1 MLKEFK
7 EFALKGN
14 MMDMAIG
21 IIIGGA
27 FGTII
32 KSLVDDILMPPLG
45 MLTGGIDF
53 SNKFV
58 VLQEGAAAA
67 APYGTLAAAKEAG
80 ATVVSYGSF
89 ISNFISFLILAFA
102 VFLMVKGMN
111 RLRNQS
117 PTAAACHEGVPALPG
132 ERAAQ
137 GHPVPVLHLGDLA

>member
-53 SNKFV
+53 TNKFV
-58 VLQEGAAAA
+58 VLREGAAAA

-89 ISNFISFLILAFA
+89 ISNLISFLILAFA

-117 PTAAACHEGVPALPG
+117 PPPPPSTKECPRCLGNVPLKATRCPYCTS
-132 ERAAQ
+132 EI
-137 GHPVPVLHLGDLA
+137 

>member
-14 MMDMAIG
+14 MMDMAVG

-53 SNKFV
+53 TNKYV
-58 VLQEGAAAA
+58 VLQEGATV
-67 APYGTLAAAKEAG
+67 APYGTLAAAREAG
-80 ATVVSYGSF
+80 ATVISYGSF
-89 ISNFISFLILAFA
+89 VSNLISFLILAFA
-102 VFLMVKGMN
+102 VFMLVKGMN
-111 RLRNQS
+111 RLR
-117 PTAAACHEGVPALPG
+117 HEAPPPPSTKECPRCLAHVPLKAS
-132 ERAAQ
+132 RCQ
-137 GHPVPVLHLGDLA
+137 FCTSDL

>member
-32 KSLVDDILMPPLG
+32 KSLVDDVLMPPLG

-53 SNKFV
+53 TNKFV
-58 VLQEGAAAA
+58 VLQEGATAA

-89 ISNFISFLILAFA
+89 ISNLISFLILAFA

-117 PTAAACHEGVPALPG
+117 PPPPPSTKECPRCLGNVPLKATRCQFCTS
-132 ERAAQ
+132 EI
-137 GHPVPVLHLGDLA
+137 

>member
-14 MMDMAIG
+14 MMDMAVG
-21 IIIGGA
+21 IILGGA

-53 SNKFV
+53 TNKFV
-58 VLQEGAAAA
+58 VLQEGTTTA
-67 APYGTLAAAKEAG
+67 APYATLAAAKDAG

-89 ISNFISFLILAFA
+89 ISNLISFLILAFA

-111 RLRNQS
+111 KLRKEA
-117 PTAAACHEGVPALPG
+117 PAAAPSTRECPRCLGNVPIKAT
-132 ERAAQ
+132 RCQ
-137 GHPVPVLHLGDLA
+137 FCTSDL

>member
-14 MMDMAIG
+14 MMDMAVG

-53 SNKFV
+53 TNKFM
-58 VLQEGAAAA
+58 VLQEGAATA
-67 APYGTLAAAKEAG
+67 APYSTLAAAKDAG

-89 ISNFISFLILAFA
+89 ISNLISFLILAFA

-111 RLRNQS
+111 KLRKEA
-117 PTAAACHEGVPALPG
+117 PAAAPSTRECPRCLGAVPIKAT
-132 ERAAQ
+132 RCQ
-137 GHPVPVLHLGDLA
+137 FCTSDL

>member
-53 SNKFV
+53 ANKFV
-58 VLQEGAAAA
+58 VLKQGATAAG
-67 APYGTLAAAKEAG
+67 PYETLAAAKEAG
-80 ATVVSYGSF
+80 ATVMSYGSF
-89 ISNFISFLILAFA
+89 IGNLISFLILAFA
-102 VFLMVKGMN
+102 VFMMVKGMN
-111 RLRNQS
+111 RLRNQA
-117 PTAAACHEGVPALPG
+117 PPPPPATKECPHCLGNVPLKAT
-132 ERAAQ
+132 RCQ
-137 GHPVPVLHLGDLA
+137 FCTSDLA

>member
-53 SNKFV
+53 TNKFV

-117 PTAAACHEGVPALPG
+117 PPPPPATKECPRCLGNVPLKATRCPYCTS
-132 ERAAQ
+132 EI
-137 GHPVPVLHLGDLA
+137 

>member
-14 MMDMAIG
+14 MMDMAVG

-53 SNKFV
+53 TNKFM
-58 VLQEGAAAA
+58 VLQEGATAA
-67 APYGTLAAAKEAG
+67 APYATLAAAKDAG
-80 ATVVSYGSF
+80 ATVMSYGSF

-111 RLRNQS
+111 QLRKEA
-117 PTAAACHEGVPALPG
+117 PAAAPSTRACPRCLGNVPIKAT
-132 ERAAQ
+132 RCQ
-137 GHPVPVLHLGDLA
+137 FCTSDL

>member
-58 VLQEGAAAA
+58 VLKEGTAAAG
-67 APYGTLAAAKEAG
+67 PYETLAAAKEAG
-80 ATVVSYGSF
+80 ATVMSYGAF
-89 ISNFISFLILAFA
+89 TSNFISFLILAFA
-102 VFLMVKGMN
+102 VFMMVKGMN
-111 RLRNQS
+111 RLRGQAPPPPPS
-117 PTAAACHEGVPALPG
+117 TKECPRCLGLVPIKATRCQFCTS
-132 ERAAQ
+132 EI
-137 GHPVPVLHLGDLA
+137 

>member
-53 SNKFV
+53 TNKFV
-58 VLQEGAAAA
+58 VLREGAAAA

-117 PTAAACHEGVPALPG
+117 PPPPPATKECPRCLGNVPLKATRCQFCTS
-132 ERAAQ
+132 EI
-137 GHPVPVLHLGDLA
+137 

>member
-53 SNKFV
+53 TNKFV
-58 VLQEGAAAA
+58 VLQQGETAA

-111 RLRNQS
+111 RLRSQAPPPPPSTKECPRCLGN
-117 PTAAACHEGVPALPG
+117 VPLKATRCQFCTS
-132 ERAAQ
+132 EI
-137 GHPVPVLHLGDLA
+137 

>member
-14 MMDMAIG
+14 MMDMAVG

-53 SNKFV
+53 TNKFV
-58 VLQEGAAAA
+58 VLQEGATAG
-67 APYGTLAAAKEAG
+67 PYGTLAAAKAAG
-80 ATVVSYGSF
+80 ATVMSYGSF
-89 ISNFISFLILAFA
+89 ITNLISFLILALA

-111 RLRNQS
+111 RLRNQA
-117 PTAAACHEGVPALPG
+117 PPPPPATKECPRCLGNVPLKASRCQFCTS
-132 ERAAQ
+132 EI
-137 GHPVPVLHLGDLA
+137 